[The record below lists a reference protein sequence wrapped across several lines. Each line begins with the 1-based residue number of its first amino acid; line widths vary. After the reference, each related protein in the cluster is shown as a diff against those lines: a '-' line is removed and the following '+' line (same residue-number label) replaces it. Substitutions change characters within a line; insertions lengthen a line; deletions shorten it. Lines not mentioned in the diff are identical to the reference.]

1 MSNYPPGAAN
11 DPNAP
16 YNEPLTKYAKIRAE
30 VTVDIGTMVDV
41 FVEVDEDGY
50 KHHYAGMT
58 HNVTQKIEIAR
69 NVKEE
74 KLSNEMMC
82 KTLIHE
88 LVHVICNTGAY
99 FNYSNDESFVEFMT
113 RGILSLL
120 KQDLI
125 CK

>member
-50 KHHYAGMT
+50 P
-58 HNVTQKIEIAR
+58 NIEDLREAVIEVLC
-69 NVKEE
+69 NKFINNSGDV
-74 KLSNEMMC
+74 LSD
-82 KTLIHE
+82 IH
-88 LVHVICNTGAY
+88 IWDWR
-99 FNYSNDESFVEFMT
+99 F
-113 RGILSLL
+113 
-120 KQDLI
+120 Q
-125 CK
+125 

>member
-50 KHHYAGMT
+50 PDMEDLRTA
-58 HNVTQKIEIAR
+58 VIEVLCNKFI
-69 NVKEE
+69 NNSGDV
-74 KLSNEMMC
+74 LSD
-82 KTLIHE
+82 
-88 LVHVICNTGAY
+88 VHIWDWQ
-99 FNYSNDESFVEFMT
+99 F
-113 RGILSLL
+113 
-120 KQDLI
+120 Q
-125 CK
+125 

>member
-50 KHHYAGMT
+50 PDMEDLRAA
-58 HNVTQKIEIAR
+58 VIEVLCNKFI
-69 NVKEE
+69 NNSGDV
-74 KLSNEMMC
+74 LSDVR
-82 KTLIHE
+82 IWDWR
-88 LVHVICNTGAY
+88 
-99 FNYSNDESFVEFMT
+99 F
-113 RGILSLL
+113 
-120 KQDLI
+120 Q
-125 CK
+125 

>member
-50 KHHYAGMT
+50 PDMEDLREA
-58 HNVTQKIEIAR
+58 VIEVLR
-69 NVKEE
+69 NKFINNNGDV
-74 KLSNEMMC
+74 LSD
-82 KTLIHE
+82 IH
-88 LVHVICNTGAY
+88 IWDWR
-99 FNYSNDESFVEFMT
+99 F
-113 RGILSLL
+113 
-120 KQDLI
+120 Q
-125 CK
+125 